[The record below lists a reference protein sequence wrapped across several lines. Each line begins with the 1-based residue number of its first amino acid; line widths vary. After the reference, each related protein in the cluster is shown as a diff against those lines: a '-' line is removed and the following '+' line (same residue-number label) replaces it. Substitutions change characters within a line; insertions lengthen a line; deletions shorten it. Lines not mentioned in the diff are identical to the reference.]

1 MRRNSPHT
9 AGYWERGGR
18 LWYNTKIMIW
28 HIRGTVIEKS
38 PTRAVIEA
46 AGVGYEL
53 LIPISTYEKLP
64 RVGSEAK
71 LLTAHCVREDDE
83 ILFGFATA
91 DEKGM
96 FAKLTS
102 VSGVGPKIAIAILSG
117 SSIGELAMAIAGG
130 DAKRISAIKGVG
142 KKTAE
147 KICVELRDKV
157 SELAMGGRGSDGEG
171 AVATQMAHDALSA
184 LRALGFNE
192 ETSSKMVADVLAKN
206 PSVDSVEAIIK
217 LALSGRK

>member
-1 MRRNSPHT
+1 
-9 AGYWERGGR
+9 
-18 LWYNTKIMIW
+18 MIAY
-28 HIRGTVIEKS
+28 IRGTLAEKE

-53 LIPISTYEKLP
+53 LIPLSTYDRLP
-64 RVGSEAK
+64 REGGEAK

-83 ILFGFATA
+83 ILFGFATE
-91 DEKGM
+91 DEKEL
-96 FAKLTS
+96 FSKLTS

-117 SSIGELAMAIAGG
+117 SSISELAMAIAGG

-157 SELAMGGRGSDGEG
+157 SEFAFAAKSGG
-171 AVATQMAHDALSA
+171 AVASPIVRDALSA

-192 ETSSKMVADVLAKN
+192 ETSAKMVTDVLAKD
-206 PSVDSVEAIIK
+206 PKLDSVENIIK
-217 LALSGRK
+217 LALGSKG

>member
-1 MRRNSPHT
+1 MI
-9 AGYWERGGR
+9 AYLRGI
-18 LWYNTKIMIW
+18 LT
-28 HIRGTVIEKS
+28 EKE

-46 AGVGYEL
+46 GGIGYEL
-53 LIPISTYEKLP
+53 LIPLSTYEKLP
-64 RVGSEAK
+64 RTGQEAK
-71 LLTAHCVREDDE
+71 LLACHCVREDDE
-83 ILFGFATA
+83 ILFGFATE
-91 DEKGM
+91 DEKAM

-117 SSIGELAMAIAGG
+117 ISIGELSMSIAGG

-157 SELAMGGRGSDGEG
+157 SEFAFSGRGGAGAPAPVAKD
-171 AVATQMAHDALSA
+171 AVAA

-192 ETSSKMVADVLAKN
+192 ETSSKMVADVLAKD
-206 PSVDSVEAIIK
+206 SAIDSVEDIIK